1 LNGRKFIV
9 PKYGTAA
16 GDEEIAMIRKMEE
29 LDLRDKTVFL
39 RVDFNVP
46 IDQGKITET
55 HRIESA
61 LPTIRLVLER
71 ARKVIIASHLGR
83 PDGKVV
89 AKFSLAPVRDY
100 LERTLGQPVV
110 MAPNCIGADV
120 ERLARDPGHRI
131 LLLENLRF
139 HREEEKNDTAFSQS
153 LAALADVYVDDAFG
167 AAHRAHASIAGMAA
181 FFKEKAAGL
190 LLQKELDYLSRVLF
204 KPESPFVTILGGA
217 KVSDKIGVIRNLLPK
232 VNTLLIG
239 GGMAY
244 TFLKAKGVEIGR
256 SLIESDKIVLAE
268 ALMKEAAER
277 NVSLLLPVDHIT
289 GDTDKKNPV
298 VGTTQIPPDRIG
310 LDIGP
315 QTAARFIDEI
325 RKAKMVLWNGPVGL
339 FEIEPYSQGSRA
351 LALALAE
358 NYSRLVSII
367 AGGDTVAAVAAAG
380 VADKIT
386 HLSTGGGATLE
397 FLEGRELPGIKALEV
412 AA

>member
-1 LNGRKFIV
+1 
-9 PKYGTAA
+9 
-16 GDEEIAMIRKMEE
+16 MIRKID
-29 LDLRDKTVFL
+29 DLNLHDKTVFL

-61 LPTIRLVLER
+61 LPTIRLILER
-71 ARKVIIASHLGR
+71 ARKIIIASHLGR
-83 PDGKVV
+83 PDGKVI

-100 LERTLGQPVV
+100 LERSLGQPVI
-110 MAPNCIGADV
+110 MAPDCIGADV

-139 HREEEKNDTAFSQS
+139 HKEEEKNDPAFSRR
-153 LAALADVYVDDAFG
+153 LAALADVYIDDAFG
-167 AAHRAHASIAGMAA
+167 AAHRAHASIAGMANL
-181 FFKEKAAGL
+181 FKEKGAGL
-190 LLQKELDYLSRVLF
+190 LLRKEFDYLSRVLS
-204 KPESPFVTILGGA
+204 KPESPFVMILGGA

-244 TFLKAKGVEIGR
+244 TFLKAKGVDIGR
-256 SLIESDKIVLAE
+256 SLIESDKIALAE

-277 NVSLLLPVDHIT
+277 GVSLLLPLDHVT
-289 GDTDKKNPV
+289 GDTDKRNPV
-298 VGTTQIPPDRIG
+298 VGSTQIPPDRMG

-315 QTAARFIDEI
+315 KTVAQFTDEI
-325 RKAKMVLWNGPVGL
+325 RKAKMILWNGPVGL
-339 FEIEPYSQGSRA
+339 FEVEPYSQGSRA
-351 LALALAE
+351 LAQALAQ
-358 NYSRLVSII
+358 SHPQLVSII
-367 AGGDTVAAVAAAG
+367 AGGDTVAAVTAAG

-397 FLEGRELPGIKALEV
+397 FLEGRELPGITALEV
-412 AA
+412 AV

>member
-1 LNGRKFIV
+1 
-9 PKYGTAA
+9 
-16 GDEEIAMIRKMEE
+16 MIRKIDE
-29 LDLRDKTVFL
+29 LDLHDKTVFL

-61 LPTIRLVLER
+61 LPTIRLILER
-71 ARKVIIASHLGR
+71 ARKVVIASHLGR

-100 LERTLGQPVV
+100 LERSLGQPVI
-110 MAPNCIGADV
+110 MAPDCIGADV

-139 HREEEKNDTAFSQS
+139 HKEEEKNDRAFSQS

-181 FFKEKAAGL
+181 LFKEKAAGL
-190 LLQKELDYLSRVLF
+190 LLQKELDYLSRVLS

-244 TFLKAKGVEIGR
+244 TFLKAKGIDIGR
-256 SLIESDKIVLAE
+256 SLIESDKIALAE

-277 NVSLLLPVDHIT
+277 GVSLLLPLDHVT
-289 GDTDKKNPV
+289 GDADKRNPV
-298 VGTTQIPPDRIG
+298 VGTTQIPPDRMG

-315 QTAARFIDEI
+315 KTVAQFTDEI

-339 FEIEPYSQGSRA
+339 FEVEPYSQGSRA

-358 NYSRLVSII
+358 NHSKLVSII
-367 AGGDTVAAVAAAG
+367 AGGDTVAAVTAAG

-412 AA
+412 TV